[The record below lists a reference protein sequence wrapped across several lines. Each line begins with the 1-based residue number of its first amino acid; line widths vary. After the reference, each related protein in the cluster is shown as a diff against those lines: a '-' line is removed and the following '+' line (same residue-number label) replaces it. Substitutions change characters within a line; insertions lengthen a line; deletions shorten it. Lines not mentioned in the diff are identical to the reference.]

1 MKDLCFLKEEKIQRM
16 LSRIRSYAMQRCT
29 CDKLREKVKAYV
41 LRVCPSAGIY
51 VEHFCDYAT
60 SFRDL
65 CFYESCIRI
74 CGEF

>member
-16 LSRIRSYAMQRCT
+16 LSRIRGYAMQSCT

-41 LRVCPSAGIY
+41 LRVCPSVKLDIDC
-51 VEHFCDYAT
+51 FCEYAV
-60 SFRDL
+60 SFRAF
-65 CFYESCIRI
+65 CFYERCVRA

>member
-1 MKDLCFLKEEKIQRM
+1 MKDLCLLKEKKIQRM

-41 LRVCPSAGIY
+41 LRVCPS
-51 VEHFCDYAT
+51 VKLDFDCFSEYAV

-65 CFYESCIRI
+65 CFYERCIRTCDEI
-74 CGEF
+74 